1 MINTFKKIKERW
13 RVSPETQNPVLN
25 WHEKLNKVDTVK
37 QRTSEL
43 DYRTPET
50 DTL

>member
-25 WHEKLNKVDTVK
+25 WHEKLNKVDTGK

-50 DTL
+50 DT